1 MITERKILKSMF
13 YVSSAPLFKIHPT
26 AMSHNLN
33 TKADRVRNSFE
44 SSNEKT
50 HALNL
55 PQ

>member
-1 MITERKILKSMF
+1 MVTDRKILKSMF
-13 YVSSAPLFKIHPT
+13 DVYSTPLFKIHPT

-44 SSNEKT
+44 SLNEKT